1 MSSIW
6 QGLEGEILP
15 LAAPSG
21 AKVVAVWKAFKEQK
35 KEEMLENQRKA
46 ATLEVK
52 QLHVAKEEAIAR
64 AVALREAELKG
75 EMDAEL
81 ARMREECA
89 RRVREATRRAEL
101 LLAKLRSNENER
113 EDTQAIIEGLENRA
127 REAEAQRA
135 RLEEEIGEMRAQM
148 SLLSAQERMGALT
161 LAAAQ
166 RLHRSGMTELRLR
179 LE

>member
-52 QLHVAKEEAIAR
+52 QLHVASRSATARAIA
-64 AVALREAELKG
+64 
-75 EMDAEL
+75 
-81 ARMREECA
+81 
-89 RRVREATRRAEL
+89 
-101 LLAKLRSNENER
+101 S
-113 EDTQAIIEGLENRA
+113 
-127 REAEAQRA
+127 
-135 RLEEEIGEMRAQM
+135 
-148 SLLSAQERMGALT
+148 SL
-161 LAAAQ
+161 
-166 RLHRSGMTELRLR
+166 
-179 LE
+179 